1 MIEELLKYDTQL
13 FTLLNGLGNQSWDGF
28 WLIVTEK
35 WSSIPIYALLLY
47 LIYRNYGL
55 KSTLIIMVCAALMI
69 TATDQL
75 ANLFKHGFKRPRPCQ
90 VESLQATIR
99 YVAERCGRYG
109 YFSAHAASS
118 MAAAVFIGLLLKKF
132 YRYLPFVLLL
142 WMVFIAYSR
151 IYLGVHYPLD
161 VITGMFFG
169 SIIGYLAY
177 VLARWGMQ
185 KYDIKKKY
193 L

>member
-1 MIEELLKYDTQL
+1 MIEELLKYDAQL
-13 FTLLNGLGNQSWDGF
+13 FTFLNGLGNQSWDGF

-35 WSSIPIYALLLY
+35 WSSIPIYAVLLY

-55 KSTLIIMVCAALMI
+55 KSTLIIMVSAALMI

-90 VESLQATIR
+90 IEDLQATIR
-99 YVAERCGRYG
+99 FVAKRCGRYG

-132 YRYLPFVLLL
+132 YRYLPFILLL

-169 SIIGYLAY
+169 SIIGFLAY
-177 VLARWGMQ
+177 KLARWAMK
-185 KYDIKKKY
+185 KYDSKKQA